1 MLPNRRDDAGVLEA
15 AWLGLAH
22 AEWGAKTLVTRRS
35 FLHQLHAGNFP
46 SEPVSEQGLG
56 STRSIDVAEL
66 IRLLFLH
73 GRHKTACTC
82 SMLARKRGK
91 SEGESGRKREREG
104 WMEGGRETTKRSRL
118 PSKTLP
124 PRSAPPVSF
133 SLAAPPAPEGTLLP
147 PPRQHP
153 PAHPQ
158 HLLRK
163 SVRASQKYIQHH
175 NHHRY
180 TMIYKNNYTRI
191 GRNIYSMPTGTSQ
204 T

>member
-1 MLPNRRDDAGVLEA
+1 MLPDRRDDAGVLEA

-56 STRSIDVAEL
+56 LTRSIDLAEL

-82 SMLARKRGK
+82 SMVARKRGK

-104 WMEGGRETTKRSRL
+104 WMDGGRES
-118 PSKTLP
+118 
-124 PRSAPPVSF
+124 
-133 SLAAPPAPEGTLLP
+133 
-147 PPRQHP
+147 
-153 PAHPQ
+153 
-158 HLLRK
+158 
-163 SVRASQKYIQHH
+163 
-175 NHHRY
+175 
-180 TMIYKNNYTRI
+180 
-191 GRNIYSMPTGTSQ
+191 
-204 T
+204 